1 MGVGLFSH
9 VTSDRTKGN
18 GLKLFQGRFRMD
30 IRKKF
35 FPERVMRKRFPR
47 EMVESPSLKMFKER
61 VAVILR
67 DTV

>member
-1 MGVGLFSH
+1 
-9 VTSDRTKGN
+9 
-18 GLKLFQGRFRMD
+18 MD